1 MNITSIGGR
10 ELYSILLGNDSPFGK
25 PCSANPIELNE
36 TLAGDRVDI
45 SNAVK
50 ANATKFQVTEIGR
63 AHV

>member
-1 MNITSIGGR
+1 MRPKYGSVYTLGR

-25 PCSANPIELNE
+25 PYGANPIELNE

-50 ANATKFQVTEIGR
+50 AMDQYI
-63 AHV
+63 H